1 MNCTGCGNPLPP
13 GAQAC
18 PYCGTPLNPYGQP
31 NGQNVYQQ
39 SYVQYQPGQ
48 YPTGYQTPYGYGQ
61 EPVREPYGVLHALSG
76 LPRAFVES
84 FSNPGEVLRSMVER
98 RDWLSGPIVAALV
111 LVMAAL
117 SGLVIMRG
125 FVDVLLSMAAAFTGS
140 GMTGASQS
148 AAYIAGRI
156 APSVGGIVALCQLI
170 SMLVPT
176 AVFMVYICM
185 ICHVAFSWELALGF
199 LAVTSLGTVAVSL
212 MAMALSLLSPW
223 LALAVMICGM
233 AISYTQACGMLGLIT
248 ARADVQLM
256 RAKLILTCLSILLTL
271 ALNGLAGG
279 LLMSGVMQRVMGL
292 LHSVG
297 SLI

>member
-156 APSVGGIVALCQLI
+156 APSVAGIVALCQLI

-212 MAMALSLLSPW
+212 VALALSLLSPW
-223 LALAVMICGM
+223 LAVAVMICGM
-233 AISYTQACGMLGLIT
+233 AISLG
-248 ARADVQLM
+248 
-256 RAKLILTCLSILLTL
+256 
-271 ALNGLAGG
+271 
-279 LLMSGVMQRVMGL
+279 
-292 LHSVG
+292 
-297 SLI
+297 